1 MNDLF
6 VLTKVRLNT
15 LVVFTTAAGFYMASS
30 GPINWLQMV
39 MVCFGTAL
47 VAGGAAAFN
56 QIQERNVDLLM
67 ERTKTRPMPQG
78 RVSIARANVV
88 AYGTTLVG
96 LALLIYFSATWLA
109 AGLALATSVLY
120 VLVYTPMKL
129 KSSLATVVGAI
140 PGALPPMIGW
150 AAARGTVDMVS
161 WTLFL
166 IMFLWQLPHF
176 LAIAWM
182 CRDDYARAGMPM
194 LSVLD
199 TDGAMTG
206 RQAVIYSAALIPF
219 SVTPMLFGLAGRA
232 YGIGALV
239 LGMTLVA
246 VAIGFAFQRSR
257 DNARML
263 FLATIVYLPLLLI
276 LMAFGRR

>member
-15 LVVFTTAAGFYMASS
+15 LVVFTTAAGYYMALT
-30 GPINWLQMV
+30 GPVKWLQLV

-47 VAGGAAAFN
+47 VAGGSAAFN
-56 QIQERNVDLLM
+56 QIQERDVDALM
-67 ERTKTRPMPQG
+67 ERTKTRPMPQK
-78 RVSIARANVV
+78 RMSIPRAQLV
-88 AYGTTLVG
+88 AWSTTIVG
-96 LALLIYFSATWLA
+96 LAMLVYFGNLLA
-109 AGLALATSVLY
+109 AAIALVTTALY
-120 VLVYTPMKL
+120 VVVYTPMKL

-150 AAARGTVDMVS
+150 AAARGSVDFVS

-182 CRDDYARAGMPM
+182 CRDDYAKAGMPM
-194 LSVLD
+194 LSVVD

-206 RQAVIYSAALIPF
+206 RQSVVYAAALVPF
-219 SVTPMLFGLAGRA
+219 SVAPMLFGMAGRA

-239 LGMTLVA
+239 LGMTLVCVA
-246 VAIGFAFQRSR
+246 VGFAVNRSR
-257 DNARML
+257 ENARML
-263 FLATIVYLPLLLI
+263 FLATIAYLPLLLI
-276 LMAFGRR
+276 LMAVSRR